1 MENCS
6 RLRHQPPT
14 ILLSGQEPGNFF
26 KILFSVLTP
35 PPPSPPPQKKRK
47 EKKKDYNVQCSRY
60 FFFLHKPYLNFAE

>member
-14 ILLSGQEPGNFF
+14 ILLSGQEPGNFL

-35 PPPSPPPQKKRK
+35 PPPSPPPKKKEKKRK
-47 EKKKDYNVQCSRY
+47 KTIMCNVHVIS
-60 FFFLHKPYLNFAE
+60 FSSINPI